1 VSAGETFTLNVVVN
15 PQQYGIT
22 AGDVELSFD
31 PDVLEAIDIQP
42 GLLMGSDVL
51 MAKRTIDNTNGKLR
65 LATGREGAL
74 SSIPTTQGTLATAEL
89 KVQDGASPQT
99 VTVTI
104 SFIGLA
110 DQDFLE
116 VAGIT
121 TTSATVKVQ

>member
-1 VSAGETFTLNVVVN
+1 MVID

-42 GLLMGSDVL
+42 GLLMGSDVI

-65 LATGREGAL
+65 LAVGREGTL
-74 SSIPTTQGTLATAEL
+74 PVWSIPTSEGTFATAEL

-104 SFIGLA
+104 SLIGLA
-110 DQDFLE
+110 DQNFEDVL
-116 VAGIT
+116 GIIT
-121 TTSATVKVQ
+121 SSATVRVQ